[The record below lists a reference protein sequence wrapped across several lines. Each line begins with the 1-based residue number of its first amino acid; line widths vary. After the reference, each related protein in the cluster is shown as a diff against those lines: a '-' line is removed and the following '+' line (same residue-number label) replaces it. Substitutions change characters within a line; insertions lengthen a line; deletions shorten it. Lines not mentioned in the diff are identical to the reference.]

1 MSKRLP
7 ENVSQGIAAAKKGN
21 FLVGLTLLG
30 EFYDRPGN
38 IEKVPDGLS
47 WYGLCV
53 AMINKQ
59 YEQAL
64 ECCRVALEQ
73 QPKYAPHHVN
83 LVKIHLSSG
92 NRKKAVEAADQGL
105 AAQPHDMELKGI
117 RQQLGVRA
125 RPPVPFLDRSHP
137 VNVSIGQVRHAAK
150 KKRPSKRK
158 NS

>member
-7 ENVSQGIAAAKKGN
+7 DIVRQGIAAAKSGN

-30 EFYDRPGN
+30 EFYDHPGN

-64 ECCRVALEQ
+64 ECCRVALER
-73 QPKYAPHHVN
+73 QPRYAPHHLN

-92 NRKKAVEAADQGL
+92 NRKKAVEAAEKGL
-105 AAQPHDMELKGI
+105 AAQPHDMELKGV

-125 RPPVPFLDRSHP
+125 RPPVPFLERGHP
-137 VNVSIGQVRHAAK
+137 VNVTIGQVRHAAK
-150 KKRPSKRK
+150 KKRSSRPKGS
-158 NS
+158 